1 MGSAGRRRRGGEIG
15 DEGGR
20 GTGEEGVKVEGEIL
34 AAAGGTGSGAAS
46 DDLVG
51 VGGAEERIEVVSRM
65 RGADGAEGGK
75 DDGGV
80 AAAEVDAAGK
90 VFLYLLGVAGGED
103 GVAIEGGGGEV
114 GGE

>member
-15 DEGGR
+15 DKGGR
-20 GTGEEGVKVEGEIL
+20 GSGEEGVKVEGEIL

-51 VGGAEERIEVVSRM
+51 VGGAEERIEVVARM
-65 RGADGAEGGK
+65 RGADGAKGGK